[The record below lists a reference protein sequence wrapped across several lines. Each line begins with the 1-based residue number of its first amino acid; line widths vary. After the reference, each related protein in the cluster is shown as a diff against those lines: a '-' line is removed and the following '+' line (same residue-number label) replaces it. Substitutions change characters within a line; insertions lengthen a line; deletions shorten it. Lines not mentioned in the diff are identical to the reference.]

1 MPYLNR
7 LGIYFRAFSAK
18 VSNNVNAKLS
28 QNRLSY
34 MYALSPLS
42 SDACKYLCETFVL
55 FSSCE
60 LNAKTK
66 ECFESSRVEI
76 QTLSNSH
83 SNIVES
89 RTIAI
94 LHSRKQ
100 LANSQKLCACVFV
113 LVFDENAHNKSCA
126 SCEKCYC
133 ILTNCIVR
141 ECWAKINTWFYTSF
155 I

>member
-18 VSNNVNAKLS
+18 VSKNVNAKLS
-28 QNRLSY
+28 QNCLSY
-34 MYALSPLS
+34 MYALSSLS
-42 SDACKYLCETFVL
+42 SGACKYLCETFVL
-55 FSSCE
+55 FSSCK

-66 ECFESSRVEI
+66 KCFESSRVEI
-76 QTLSNSH
+76 QVLSNSH

-100 LANSQKLCACVFV
+100 LANSRNCVRACLYWFSTKTHTTNLV
-113 LVFDENAHNKSCA
+113 L
-126 SCEKCYC
+126 
-133 ILTNCIVR
+133 R
-141 ECWAKINTWFYTSF
+141 AKNVIAY
-155 I
+155 